1 MPLPESFK
9 ALVVTETADKRFSRK
24 VTQKSLA
31 ELPAG
36 ELLIEVQ
43 YSCLNYKDALSATG
57 NKGVTRNYPHIPGI
71 DAAGVVAESA
81 SSQFTPGDQV
91 IVTGFDL
98 GMNTSGGFGQY
109 IRIPAS
115 WAVRLPQALTLRESM
130 AYGTAGFTAAL
141 SVWKLEQ
148 HGLSKDQGEILV
160 TGATGGVG
168 SIAVS
173 ILAKCGFN
181 VGAATGKTEEKNF
194 LAGLGAREILS
205 REEVT
210 DASGRPLLKAR
221 WAGVVDTVG
230 GNILATAIKST
241 RPEGAVASCGNA
253 ASPDLSLTVYPF
265 ILRGVSLL
273 GINSV
278 ECPMSTRLLMWQKL
292 SSEWKVD
299 FSRDLISECS
309 LDELDPK
316 IEQILKG
323 GIRGRTV
330 VNLNL

>member
-1 MPLPESFK
+1 MSLPQSFK
-9 ALVVTETADKRFSRK
+9 ALVVTETADKQFVRE
-24 VTQKSLA
+24 VAQKCLA

-36 ELLIEVQ
+36 ELLIEVK
-43 YSCLNYKDALSATG
+43 YSSLNYKDALSASG
-57 NKGVTRNYPHIPGI
+57 NKGVTRNYPHTPGI
-71 DAAGVVAESA
+71 DAAGVVVESA
-81 SSQFTPGDQV
+81 SAQFTPGDQV

-98 GMNTSGGFGQY
+98 GMNTSGGFGRY
-109 IRIPAS
+109 IRIPAT
-115 WAVRLPQALTLRESM
+115 WAVKLPEHLTLRESM

-141 SVWKLEQ
+141 SVWKMEQ
-148 HGLSKDQGEILV
+148 HGLTKDQGEVLV

-173 ILAKCGFN
+173 ILAKAGFD
-181 VGAATGKTEEKNF
+181 VVAATGKTQEKAF
-194 LAGLGAREILS
+194 LTGLGAREILS
-205 REEVT
+205 REEVS

-241 RPEGAVASCGNA
+241 RPEGAVASCGNV

-292 SSEWKVD
+292 SAEWKVD
-299 FSRDLISECS
+299 FSGDLISECS
-309 LDELDPK
+309 LEELNPK
-316 IEQILKG
+316 IDQILKG
-323 GIRGRTV
+323 GIRGRIV
-330 VNLNL
+330 VNLS